1 MTEARY
7 GCAELGVS
15 RAKAVGQLALC
26 FTSGL
31 GPKSSE
37 VSPRPGLMLGGA
49 EIPFWHSVFSPS
61 GKHRDLFCSPPHCLS
76 LNPPA
81 PRVKKAI
88 THFVGAFVCTW
99 VMSQSLC
106 RGVSV
111 WVALANLC
119 FDPHKVIVSPVT

>member
-37 VSPRPGLMLGGA
+37 VSPRPGWMLGGA

-81 PRVKKAI
+81 LRVKKAI
-88 THFVGAFVCTW
+88 THFVGVLPC
-99 VMSQSLC
+99 VYM
-106 RGVSV
+106 GNVSSAEGLV
-111 WVALANLC
+111 FGWLWQTCVLT
-119 FDPHKVIVSPVT
+119 HTK

>member
-1 MTEARY
+1 M
-7 GCAELGVS
+7 S

-37 VSPRPGLMLGGA
+37 VSPRPGWMLGGA

-81 PRVKKAI
+81 LRVKKAI
-88 THFVGAFVCTW
+88 THFVGALPCVY
-99 VMSQSLC
+99 M
-106 RGVSV
+106 GNVSSAEGLV
-111 WVALANLC
+111 FGWLWQTCVLT
-119 FDPHKVIVSPVT
+119 HTK